1 MAPCR
6 PGRIPPTGPRQRWH
20 AKSHNSGPGASICE
34 WTFVGGRGS
43 KISLEGVGTNG
54 LQSKEFTL
62 MLAKSLVKVVA
73 RDQSPPSL
81 KYAGRTGYVTATA
94 SDVYETT
101 ILVLLDGNAEDVD
114 TAFEERDLVPLRQ
127 PDNR

>member
-1 MAPCR
+1 MRVAR
-6 PGRIPPTGPRQRWH
+6 LAL
-20 AKSHNSGPGASICE
+20 AKE
-34 WTFVGGRGS
+34 RRMGGGS
-43 KISLEGVGTNG
+43 KISLERVGTNG

-62 MLAKSLVKVVA
+62 MLAGSLVKVVA

-94 SDVYETT
+94 SGVYET
-101 ILVLLDGNAEDVD
+101 IIFVQLDGNAEDVD
-114 TAFEERDLVPLRQ
+114 TAFEERDLVPLRE